1 NHSCILVFMYSL
13 DRVSKELVQTCTLTK
28 HSCQDSVLDSAYIN
42 SQLSGGVVVGKFCIE
57 VRVHFLGN
65 QISRGMKSFELP
77 ELIFF
82 LWILMIASEDLVVK
96 NVLRGYA
103 LSFCGQA

>member
-1 NHSCILVFMYSL
+1 M
-13 DRVSKELVQTCTLTK
+13 
-28 HSCQDSVLDSAYIN
+28 
-42 SQLSGGVVVGKFCIE
+42 
-57 VRVHFLGN
+57 
-65 QISRGMKSFELP
+65 SRGMKSFELP

-82 LWILMIASEDLVVK
+82 LWILVIASEDLVVK

>member
-1 NHSCILVFMYSL
+1 M
-13 DRVSKELVQTCTLTK
+13 
-28 HSCQDSVLDSAYIN
+28 
-42 SQLSGGVVVGKFCIE
+42 
-57 VRVHFLGN
+57 
-65 QISRGMKSFELP
+65 SRGMKSFELP

-103 LSFCGQA
+103 LSFCRQA